1 MRGVIQAARIPARK
15 RSTSDRSVAAWLL
28 SCSAD
33 DKTWLAADPV
43 LPVSRLTAAIL
54 LDTWLVPWAACCT
67 LRAISVVAEPCC
79 STAIEMAEAN
89 DYFYALNGQ
98 GVVMANANPKVEGRN
113 L

>member
-1 MRGVIQAARIPARK
+1 MVRRVIQAARMLARK
-15 RSTSDRSVAAWLL
+15 RSTSDRNVTAWLL

-79 STAIEMAEAN
+79 STAIEIAEHLSPSDNSVVGSSPAN
-89 DYFYALNGQ
+89 HG
-98 GVVMANANPKVEGRN
+98 
-113 L
+113 